1 MVCMCFSLF
10 SVCMFGCL
18 LFFVFHSALNL
29 DIIVG
34 TGSWL
39 FEMMFICFILILSQS
54 IDVTINMFDLI
65 DTI

>member
-1 MVCMCFSLF
+1 
-10 SVCMFGCL
+10 
-18 LFFVFHSALNL
+18 
-29 DIIVG
+29 
-34 TGSWL
+34 L